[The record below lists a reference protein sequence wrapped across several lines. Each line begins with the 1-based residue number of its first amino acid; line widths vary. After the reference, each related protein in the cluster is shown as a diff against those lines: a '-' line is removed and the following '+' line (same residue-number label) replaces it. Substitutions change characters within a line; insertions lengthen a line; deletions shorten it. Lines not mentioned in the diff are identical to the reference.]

1 MLANKQPPRRDYAEE
16 VLPPLRLSPRAPSH
30 VSSTPAS
37 RLKGPE
43 GSRSALPSFAFPYN
57 TQHGPLHSKNSHCK
71 QNKDVHL
78 SRNSCELQNTKRK
91 GSFCLQVR
99 DYPV

>member
-57 TQHGPLHSKNSHCK
+57 HPAWSSTLKKQPLQTK
-71 QNKDVHL
+71 QGR
-78 SRNSCELQNTKRK
+78 SS
-91 GSFCLQVR
+91 
-99 DYPV
+99 